1 MNEIMNEK
9 IAQEIL
15 HELFPAFEALETQS
29 AALLQL
35 LKDGFG
41 STKGKFSDHFRLE
54 VAFSLS
60 SAFVPMIAES
70 GYQRNRTVP

>member
-1 MNEIMNEK
+1 MNEK

-35 LKDGFG
+35 VKDKGIASKEELAVHFEQAGKRAASDGLPFG
-41 STKGKFSDHFRLE
+41 
-54 VAFSLS
+54 
-60 SAFVPMIAES
+60 
-70 GYQRNRTVP
+70 